1 MTMTPE
7 ERIAEL
13 LRALPEPPMGWV
25 EAAKQLP
32 AARRELETI
41 LERIER
47 DEHFRELVA
56 ADLEAMLRAEGVEPT
71 PVVVAHLRRRLVS

>member
-71 PVVVAHLRRRLVS
+71 PVVVAHLRRRLES

>member
-1 MTMTPE
+1 MTMTAE

-13 LRALPEPPMGWV
+13 LRALPEPPLGWV

-41 LERIER
+41 LERIEL